1 MDLIQQGGSWDNP
14 LSKQMIELKY
24 AVKVEET
31 YVSKM
36 DNETRQTVE
45 RQIECHQREQQEQ
58 QATASAVVT
67 DDDDDDEEPFS
78 RIVNSRKR
86 EYVKY

>member
-1 MDLIQQGGSWDNP
+1 MQQIFSAVNGITSVDLIEQNGNWDNP

-45 RQIECHQREQQEQ
+45 RQMEFQQEATEQQPE
-58 QATASAVVT
+58 T
-67 DDDDDDEEPFS
+67 FS
-78 RIVNSRKR
+78 RIVNHRKQ
-86 EYVKY
+86 E